1 MDYVIENQATIAEAS
16 QIVPLTD
23 AQTSEA
29 KTALGG

>member
-1 MDYVIENQATIAEAS
+1 VIENQATIAEAS

-23 AQTSEA
+23 EQATEA

>member
-23 AQTSEA
+23 EQATEV